1 MAVVI
6 SDFEVVAEPAPAKSS
21 APAAGEKSDAEP
33 ASVWTARD
41 IEKIVRR
48 EAERAA
54 RVRAD

>member
-6 SDFEVVAEPAPAKSS
+6 NEFEVVAEPVTAKSS
-21 APAAGEKSDAEP
+21 APAVETTDAEP

-41 IEKIVRR
+41 IEKIMRR